1 MNEPD
6 SGPDIVIDEEE
17 LPAADPRWFDLAP
30 GAQLRIDKW
39 LWHSRFHKS
48 RALATAAV
56 SGGHVQL
63 NGERVKASRNLK
75 VGDRVAVN
83 RGGETV
89 EGNVTG
95 LPLRRGP
102 ALLMAAA
109 FTEDPLSR
117 ERRQREATFRKL
129 HGGAMPHPDTKPDK
143 RQRRQLQRLQ
153 WMDSDD

>member
-1 MNEPD
+1 MND
-6 SGPDIVIDEEE
+6 SEALADEED
-17 LPAADPRWFDLAP
+17 LPAADSRWFDLTP

-48 RALATAAV
+48 RALATTAV

-63 NGERVKASRNLK
+63 NGERVKASRSLK

-83 RGGETV
+83 RGGEMV
-89 EGNVTG
+89 EGHVTG

-109 FTEDPLSR
+109 FAEDPLSR
-117 ERRQREATFRKL
+117 ERREREAAFRKL

>member
-1 MNEPD
+1 MSQDAELAAD
-6 SGPDIVIDEEE
+6 DEA
-17 LPAADPRWFDLAP
+17 LPAQDARWFDLQP

-48 RALATAAV
+48 RVLATAAV

-63 NGERVKASRNLK
+63 NGERVKASRSVK

-89 EGNVTG
+89 EGTVTG

-117 ERRQREATFRKL
+117 ERREREAAFRKL
-129 HGGAMPHPDTKPDK
+129 HGGAMPHPETKPDK
-143 RQRRQLQRLQ
+143 RQRRQLERLQ
-153 WMDSDD
+153 WMDVDD